1 MAEKHLSKNNPD
13 EKKSI
18 NSVSFV
24 LKNEIIT
31 KICNGQISKR
41 HASILYNVSRS
52 SIDYWMQKLTTFEQ
66 KQQFMSNKKEVKNL
80 KEKIE
85 ELELKLELMKDI
97 VIDFEDITGSDI
109 AKKSLPKQLYKL
121 VEEHRKNTSK

>member
-1 MAEKHLSKNNPD
+1 MAEKRIPKNNSD
-13 EKKSI
+13 GKKSI
-18 NSVSFV
+18 NSIFFI
-24 LKNEIIT
+24 LKNEIIA

-41 HASILYNVSRS
+41 HASILYNISRS

-80 KEKIE
+80 KDKIE

-97 VIDFEDITGSDI
+97 VIDFEDITGSEI
-109 AKKSLPKQLYKL
+109 AKKSLPKLLYKL
-121 VEEHRKNTSK
+121 VEDHRKNTSK

>member
-1 MAEKHLSKNNPD
+1 MAEKRIPKNNSD
-13 EKKSI
+13 GKKSI
-18 NSVSFV
+18 NSIFFF
-24 LKNEIIT
+24 LKNEIIA

-41 HASILYNVSRS
+41 HASILYNISRS

-80 KEKIE
+80 KDKIE

-97 VIDFEDITGSDI
+97 VIDFEDITGSEI
-109 AKKSLPKQLYKL
+109 AKKSLPKLLYKL
-121 VEEHRKNTSK
+121 VEDHRKNTSK

>member
-1 MAEKHLSKNNPD
+1 MAEKHLPKNNPD

-66 KQQFMSNKKEVKNL
+66 KQHLCLIKKKL
-80 KEKIE
+80 K
-85 ELELKLELMKDI
+85 
-97 VIDFEDITGSDI
+97 
-109 AKKSLPKQLYKL
+109 
-121 VEEHRKNTSK
+121 TSKKR

>member
-1 MAEKHLSKNNPD
+1 
-13 EKKSI
+13 
-18 NSVSFV
+18 
-24 LKNEIIT
+24 
-31 KICNGQISKR
+31 
-41 HASILYNVSRS
+41 
-52 SIDYWMQKLTTFEQ
+52 
-66 KQQFMSNKKEVKNL
+66 MSNKKEVKNL

-97 VIDFEDITGSDI
+97 FIDFEDITGSDI